1 MSSDGVNW
9 ADRLDAWLTP
19 FLAAL
24 PRQAQRRWAPVYVR
38 GLLLPGERP
47 RSRLRGCALRDGSLC
62 DSVEPMAGRVCPGA
76 VEQLH
81 HFVAASPWATSAS
94 ERVLAER
101 ADALVGGP
109 DAVLIVDDTALVK
122 QGRHSVGVQRQYCGQ
137 LGKRANCQ
145 ALVSL
150 TLARGEVPVPVA
162 LRLFLPD
169 TWVKDAER
177 RKRAGVPEGVQGR
190 PKWQI
195 ALDEIDRVLA
205 AGARFGCVLGDA
217 EYGKVAA
224 FRHALD
230 ERGLRWAVGIPP
242 NQKLFPPD
250 VTTSLPERKKR
261 GRPPERLV
269 PSAPSTPARD
279 LFADPP
285 DAAFRTLSW
294 RMGTKG
300 PLAAS
305 FSARRMK
312 VADGPEVAG
321 GQPLPGEE
329 VWLVCEHRATG
340 ERKHHLTNHPPETTL
355 EELAAAIKARWACE
369 RVHQQLED
377 ELGLDHHEGRGWLG
391 LHHHALLCLIAPAFL
406 QAMRLGGKIAPT
418 PAEVRLQAPRGSD
431 PRPAP
436 AGPGPPPAPTPPAV
450 RRHIAAAPLEH
461 LGRCP
466 NCGHGLPWHMLV

>member
-1 MSSDGVNW
+1 MSSDEAAW
-9 ADRLDAWLTP
+9 ADRLDAWLAP
-19 FLAAL
+19 FLSAL

-38 GLLLPGERP
+38 GLLLPGERK
-47 RSRLRGCALRDGSLC
+47 
-62 DSVEPMAGRVCPGA
+62 SVEPMADRVCPGA

-81 HFVAASPWATSAS
+81 HFVAASPWPTSTL

-150 TLARGEVPVPVA
+150 ALARGEVPVSVA

-169 TWVKDAER
+169 AWAKDAER
-177 RKRAGVPEGVQGR
+177 RRRAGVPDEVQGR

-195 ALDEIDRVLA
+195 ASDEIDRVLA
-205 AGARFGCVLGDA
+205 AGVRFGCVLGDV

-230 ERGLRWAVGIPP
+230 GRDLRWAVGIPP

-250 VTTSLPERKKR
+250 VTTALPERKKS
-261 GRPPERLV
+261 GRPPKHPV
-269 PSAPSTPARD
+269 PDKVSVPASS

-294 RMGTKG
+294 RVGTKG
-300 PLAAS
+300 PLRAA

-312 VADGPEVAG
+312 VADGPVTAR
-321 GQPLPGEE
+321 GQHLPGEE
-329 VWLVCEHRATG
+329 VWLVCEHRTTG
-340 ERKHHLTNHPPETTL
+340 ERKYHLANHPPGATL

-369 RVHQQLED
+369 QAHQQLKD
-377 ELGLDHHEGRGWLG
+377 ELGLDHYEGRGWRG
-391 LHHHALLCLIAPAFL
+391 LHHHALLCSIALAFL
-406 QAMRLGGKIAPT
+406 QAMRLGGENRPHLDRHATPGAPVGPRRLR
-418 PAEVRLQAPRGSD
+418 PAAQTDAARGAAPRRG
-431 PRPAP
+431 RA
-436 AGPGPPPAPTPPAV
+436 PPAPRPMSRLRARTTLA
-450 RRHIAAAPLEH
+450 RA
-461 LGRCP
+461 
-466 NCGHGLPWHMLV
+466 GLNVAE